1 METSQKGVVKT
12 GEMYCLE
19 CNEQVASDVEKCPS
33 CGADLFEETKAFTC
47 PRCKSILALGTAQCP
62 KCNMKFKVRSVAQ
75 RPAED
80 EKLLVKLIE
89 MGKPADATPPA
100 AAAVPL
106 PENVGKLAILRA
118 SVEDLVKNRSDMLR
132 RMERRLE
139 EEKTRLVRLQEMEGH
154 TPTTE
159 HVEAEID
166 ALAEEMAD
174 IAVLQTHMAK
184 LADEITHLIESFEV
198 SQATRDRG
206 LAAKAL
212 RHKLDQ
218 KEKEIE
224 DLRSKEE
231 EIVKREEMVDR
242 KIKAYAVKKKQLDE
256 QEQGLESRLKQLEE
270 ERVELQRLRAQAEVA
285 VTADDRRDAETR
297 WEEEQRRLR
306 HRLIELRSVV
316 AGSREPAGGTE
327 SKIAEAEADIEG
339 TISQLSDEINGVLT
353 QRAELEARIKE
364 AKEADDD
371 MKRLLKVLDDMLGQL
386 PQQAIDKFSG
396 SEHYA
401 IYERVLKRLNI

>member
-1 METSQKGVVKT
+1 MKGVVKT

-33 CGADLFEETKAFTC
+33 CGADLHEETKAFVC
-47 PRCKSILALGTAQCP
+47 PRCKSILSLGTPQCP
-62 KCNMKFKVRSVAQ
+62 KCNMRFKVRAMAQ
-75 RPAED
+75 KPAED

-89 MGKPADATPPA
+89 MEKPPVDAGAQA
-100 AAAVPL
+100 APS

-118 SVEDLVKNRSDMLR
+118 SVEDLVKNRSEMLR

-139 EEKTRLVRLQEMEGH
+139 EEKSRLARIQEMEGRS
-154 TPTTE
+154 PTTE
-159 HVEAEID
+159 HVEAEIE

-174 IAVLQTHMAK
+174 IAILQTHMSK
-184 LADEITHLIESFEV
+184 LADEITRLIESFEV
-198 SQATRDRG
+198 SQATKDRG

-231 EIVKREEMVDR
+231 ELVKREEMVDR
-242 KIKAYAVKKKQLDE
+242 KIKAYAAKKKQLDE
-256 QEQGLESRLKQLEE
+256 QEQGLEGRLRQLEE
-270 ERVELQRLRAQAEVA
+270 ERSELQRLKAQAAVA
-285 VTADDRRDAETR
+285 VTSDDKREAETK

-306 HRLIELRSVV
+306 HRLIDLRSVV
-316 AGSREPAGGTE
+316 SPVSQPGGTE
-327 SKIAEAEADIEG
+327 ARIEAAEADLDG
-339 TISQLSDEINGVLT
+339 TISQLSEEIKGILST
-353 QRAELEARIKE
+353 RAELEAKIKE
-364 AKEADDD
+364 AEEADEDL
-371 MKRLLKVLDDMLGQL
+371 KKLLKVLDDMLGQL
-386 PQQAIDKFSG
+386 PQQTIDRFSG

-401 IYERVLKRLNI
+401 VYERVLKRLNI

>member
-33 CGADLFEETKAFTC
+33 CGTDLFEEIKAFAC
-47 PRCKSILALGTAQCP
+47 PRCKSVLALGTAQCP
-62 KCNMKFKVRSVAQ
+62 KCNMRFKVRSVAQ
-75 RPAED
+75 KPAED

-89 MGKPADATPPA
+89 MEKPAGEGSPTVSATPS
-100 AAAVPL
+100 

-118 SVEDLVKNRSDMLR
+118 SVEDLVKNRSEMLR

-139 EEKTRLVRLQEMEGH
+139 EEKTRLARLHDMEGRS
-154 TPTTE
+154 PTTE
-159 HVEAEID
+159 NVEAEID

-174 IAVLQTHMAK
+174 IAVLQTHMSK
-184 LADEITHLIESFEV
+184 LADEITRLIESFEV

-218 KEKEIE
+218 KEREIE
-224 DLRSKEE
+224 DLKSKEDE
-231 EIVKREEMVDR
+231 LAKREEMVDR
-242 KIKAYAVKKKQLDE
+242 KIKAYAAKKKQLDE
-256 QEQGLESRLKQLEE
+256 QEQGLESRLGQLEQ
-270 ERVELQRLRAQAEVA
+270 ERAELQKLRGQAALA
-285 VTADDRRDAETR
+285 VTPDDRREAEVR

-316 AGSREPAGGTE
+316 ARPGGAAGGTE
-327 SKIAEAEADIEG
+327 QKIADAEADLDG
-339 TISQLSDEINGVLT
+339 TMSRLSEEIQVLLSQRS
-353 QRAELEARIKE
+353 ELETKIRE
-364 AKEADDD
+364 AEEADDD
-371 MKRLLKVLDDMLGQL
+371 LKKLLKVLDDMLGQL
-386 PQQAIDKFSG
+386 PQQTIDRFSS

-401 IYERVLKRLNI
+401 AYERVMKRLKI